1 MKEEL
6 IIDYTND
13 LSFKFNV
20 KDEITV
26 QEIIIDIFGEKKG
39 FKPIKRK
46 GYYNFNLP
54 DSVFKEGKTG
64 IISFYFSFIDE
75 NGSYKITDFAK
86 FKKFKIVKGSI
97 KKIAGNYIVPHQTF
111 KRNFILIITPDL
123 KDVKLTIENDLAS
136 INYQKETVT
145 LQGQIMT
152 YLLPVKKVELMLEG
166 REFSKFKFDIN
177 YNITG
182 KYHDTFN
189 ISSKIV
195 IDSDVKDDIYD
206 FFAYLYLEGF
216 PEPIKVRF
224 GKTRYVKRMSIK
236 DHVLKH
242 DKETLF
248 ISPYLTFSGVNISL
262 CIERVN
268 NNILE
273 DIKHIKRDNKK
284 EIWVIGERPYKAQ
297 DNGKAFF
304 EYVRIN
310 HPEKDAYYII
320 DFNSPEYENVKH
332 LGNVINFKSKEHF
345 EICLKATHFFGS
357 HHVHYLYPIR
367 NRKFMSKIRAK
378 KIFLQ
383 HGVLGVKNL
392 KKIYLNQKEQFDAD
406 IFIVSTE
413 REKQITVEDLEFP
426 EEQVKVTGLSRFDSL
441 FTKDIELKKQ
451 VLLIPTWR
459 DWLQNKDLF
468 LESEYFERYS
478 NLISNKKFLDLCN
491 QNGMEVIFCLHPNMQ
506 QYSSFFTNDNVK
518 IVFQGEVDVQKLIKE
533 SMVMITDYSS
543 VAFDFAFLD
552 KPVIYYQFDQERFL
566 GKPGSHLD
574 LERELPGTI
583 VNNKDDLINS
593 FQEIIKNNFKISPEN
608 QKRVNKLLKYKDTKN
623 SERIFN
629 EASNYNFKPPL
640 IQKIRSTE
648 KYRKAYNFFRRN
660 KYYFPLMKVIYRF
673 FKLLPLKERYVFESG
688 VGVQYSDSPKAIYE
702 ELIRRNPDAECVW
715 FYDKTSFIHPMTT
728 KVIKRL
734 SPEYYYYLAT
744 SKYWINNQN
753 FPHYITKRKKTVYLQ
768 TWHGTPLKKMLFD
781 LKKVYGREKGYLQ
794 RVENAKNQWSYLIS
808 QNSYATTHFRT
819 AFRYDGPILEEG
831 YPRNDILVNNS
842 EKELIINKIKHAYDI
857 PSSKKIIL
865 YAPTFRDNAKVEN
878 KFESNLK
885 IDFEGFNKRFGEEY
899 VLLMRMHVT
908 VSSDIE
914 IPKKYKHS
922 VINVS
927 SYPDIQELYLMT
939 DILITDY
946 SSVLFD
952 FAVLERPMLFY
963 AYDLEEYKN
972 DIRGAY
978 LDYEKEVPGKI
989 VRNQTELFD
998 AIDNIEELK
1007 IEYKDKLN
1015 EFKQKYAPL
1024 DDGNAAKRIVEKV
1037 LSAGDK

>member
-6 IIDYTND
+6 IIDYTDD
-13 LSFKFNV
+13 LLFKFNI
-20 KDEITV
+20 KEGITV
-26 QEIIIDIFGEKKG
+26 QEVIVDIFGEKKR
-39 FKPIKRK
+39 FKTNITN
-46 GYYNFNLP
+46 GYYTFTLP
-54 DSVFKEGKTG
+54 NSVFKEGKTG
-64 IISFYFSFIDE
+64 RISFYFSFIDE
-75 NGSYKITDFAK
+75 EGNYELTNFSK
-86 FKKFKIVKGSI
+86 FNKFKIINGGI
-97 KKIAGNYIVPHQTF
+97 KKIADNYIVPHQTS
-111 KRNFILIITPDL
+111 KRNFILIVTHDLRDL
-123 KDVKLTIENDLAS
+123 KLTTDNDLAS
-136 INYQKETVT
+136 ITYQNETMT
-145 LQGQIMT
+145 LQGKIMV
-152 YLLPVKKVELMLEG
+152 YLLPVKRIELTLEG
-166 REFSKFKFDIN
+166 REFSKFKFDID
-177 YNITG
+177 YSKTG

-189 ISSKIV
+189 LSSQIV
-195 IDSDVKDDIYD
+195 IDSNVKDDIYD
-206 FFAYLYLEGF
+206 FFAYLYLDGF
-216 PEPIKVRF
+216 PEPVKIRF
-224 GKTRYVKRMSIK
+224 GKTRFVKRMHMK

-242 DKETLF
+242 DEETLF

-273 DIKHIKRDNKK
+273 DIKHIKRDTKN

-304 EYVRIN
+304 EYVRRN

-367 NRKFMSKIRAK
+367 NRKFMSKINAK

-392 KKIYLNQKEQFDAD
+392 KKIYLNQKEHFDAD

-441 FTKDIELKKQ
+441 FAKDVKIKKQ

-468 LESEYFERYS
+468 IESEYFERYS
-478 NLISNKKFLDLCN
+478 SLISNKEFLDLCK

-506 QYSSFFTNDNVK
+506 QYSSFFTDDNVK
-518 IVFQGEVDVQKLIKE
+518 IVFQGDVDVQKLIKE
-533 SMVMITDYSS
+533 SIVMITDYSS

-566 GKPGSHLD
+566 GKEGSHLD
-574 LERELPGTI
+574 LERELPGNI
-583 VNNKDDLINS
+583 VNSEDDLINS
-593 FQEIIKNNFKISPEN
+593 FCEIINDDFKISSEN
-608 QKRVNKLLKYKDTKN
+608 QKRVNKLLKYKDTRN
-623 SERIFN
+623 SERIFV
-629 EASNYNFKPPL
+629 EASNYNFKPSL
-640 IQKIRSTE
+640 IQKIRFTE

-660 KYYFPLMKVIYRF
+660 KYYFPIMKTLYKF

-688 VGVQYSDSPKAIYE
+688 VGVQYSDAPKSIYE
-702 ELIRRNPDAECVW
+702 ELIKVKPDAECIW
-715 FYDKTSFIHPMTT
+715 FYNKTSFIHPMTT
-728 KVIKRL
+728 KVVKRL
-734 SPEYYYYLAT
+734 SPDYYYYLAT

-768 TWHGTPLKKMLFD
+768 TWHGTPIKKMLFD
-781 LKKVYGREKGYLQ
+781 LKKVYGREEGYIQ

-808 QNSYATTHFRT
+808 QNSYATKHFRT

-831 YPRNDILVNNS
+831 YPRNDILVNNP
-842 EKELIINKIKHAYDI
+842 EKELIINKIRHAYSI

-878 KFESNLK
+878 KFESDIK
-885 IDFEGFNKRFGEEY
+885 IDFKEFNKRFGDEY

-914 IPKKYKHS
+914 IPEEYKHS
-922 VINVS
+922 IINVS
-927 SYPDIQELYLMT
+927 SYPDIQELYLIT

-989 VRNQTELFD
+989 VRNQTELFS
-998 AIDNIEELK
+998 AINNIEEIK
-1007 IEYKDKLN
+1007 MEYKDKLN
-1015 EFKQKYAPL
+1015 EFKRKYAPL
-1024 DDGNAAKRIVEKV
+1024 DDGNAAKRIVNKI
-1037 LSAGDK
+1037 LLN

>member
-6 IIDYTND
+6 IIDYTDD
-13 LSFKFNV
+13 LCFKFLI
-20 KDEITV
+20 KEEITV
-26 QEIIIDIFGEKKG
+26 QKVIVDIFGEKKAFETIIDG
-39 FKPIKRK
+39 
-46 GYYNFNLP
+46 GYHTFTLP
-54 DSVFKEGKTG
+54 NSVFKEGKTG
-64 IISFYFSFIDE
+64 RISFYFSFIDE
-75 NGSYKITDFAK
+75 EGNYKLTNFAK
-86 FKKFKIVKGSI
+86 FKKFKIINGSI
-97 KKIAGNYIVPHQTF
+97 KKIADNYIIPHQTL
-111 KRNFILIITPDL
+111 KRDFILVVTPDL
-123 KDVKLTIENDLAS
+123 RDVNFTVDNDLAS
-136 INYQKETVT
+136 VNYQNETMT

-152 YLLPVKKVELMLEG
+152 FLLPVKRIELMLEG
-166 REFSKFKFDIN
+166 REFSKFKFNVN
-177 YNITG
+177 YNKTG

-195 IDSDVKDDIYD
+195 IDSNVKDDIYD
-206 FFAYLYLEGF
+206 FFAYLYLDGF

-224 GKTRYVKRMSIK
+224 GKTRFVKRMHMK

-242 DKETLF
+242 DKKTLF

-262 CIERVN
+262 CIERVDN
-268 NNILE
+268 GILE

-304 EYVRIN
+304 EYVRKN

-367 NRKFMSKIRAK
+367 NRKFMSKIKAK

-392 KKIYLNQKEQFDAD
+392 KKIYLNQKEHFDAD

-441 FTKDIELKKQ
+441 FAKDVEIKKQ

-468 LESEYFERYS
+468 LGSEYFERYNS
-478 NLISNKKFLDLCN
+478 LISNKTFLDLCKK
-491 QNGMEVIFCLHPNMQ
+491 NGMEIIFCLHPNMQ
-506 QYSSFFTNDNVK
+506 QYSSFFRNDNVK
-518 IVFQGEVDVQKLIKE
+518 IVFQGEIDVQKLIKE
-533 SMVMITDYSS
+533 SIVMITDYSS

-566 GKPGSHLD
+566 GKLGSHLD
-574 LERELPGTI
+574 LERELPGNI
-583 VNNKDDLINS
+583 VNNEDDLINS
-593 FQEIIKNNFKISPEN
+593 FHEIIKADFKISPEN
-608 QKRVNKLLKYKDTKN
+608 QKRVNKLLKYKDTIN
-623 SERIFN
+623 SERIFI
-629 EASNYNFKPPL
+629 EASNYNFKPSL
-640 IQKIRSTE
+640 IQKARSTE
-648 KYRKAYNFFRRN
+648 KYRKVYNFFRRN
-660 KYYFPLMKVIYRF
+660 KYYFPIMKIIYKL

-702 ELIRRNPDAECVW
+702 ELMKIRPDAECVW

-768 TWHGTPLKKMLFD
+768 TWHGTPIKKMLFD
-781 LKKVYGREKGYLQ
+781 LKEIYGREKGYIQ

-808 QNSYATTHFRT
+808 QNSYATKHFRT
-819 AFRYDGPILEEG
+819 AFRYDGTILEEG
-831 YPRNDILVNNS
+831 YPRNDILVNDP
-842 EKELIINKIKHAYDI
+842 EKELIINKIRHAYSI

-878 KFESNLK
+878 KFESDIK
-885 IDFEGFNKRFGEEY
+885 IDFKEFNKRFGEEY

-914 IPKKYKHS
+914 IPEEYKHS
-922 VINVS
+922 IINVS
-927 SYPDIQELYLMT
+927 SYPDIQELYLIT

-972 DIRGAY
+972 NIRGSY

-1007 IEYKDKLN
+1007 IEYGDKLKQ
-1015 EFKQKYAPL
+1015 FKQKYAPL
-1024 DDGNAAKRIVEKV
+1024 DDGNAAKRIVEKIMLV
-1037 LSAGDK
+1037 NDK